1 MELKSIRESKERG
14 MSVQEAIDFAQEKEL
29 ETTEIIVMLVAKD
42 GDIHTAYSTE
52 NLTTMIGTMEQVKH
66 MILDAEL
73 YE

>member
-14 MSVQEAIDFAQEKEL
+14 MSVQEAIDYAQEHEL
-29 ETTEIIVMLVAKD
+29 ETTEIIIMAVDKE
-42 GDIHTAYSTE
+42 GNIKTAYSTE
-52 NLTTMIGTMEQVKH
+52 SLTTMLGVMEQTKH